1 MPIFMPLFFTAHSG
15 IVHFLGRPMSE
26 LGAMRAHVGLRV
38 AALDAPSGS
47 AAEILFSAVKEQA
60 ADAISEART
69 QTRTLNARSA

>member
-26 LGAMRAHVGLRV
+26 FGAIRAHVGLRV
-38 AALDAPSGS
+38 AALDAPCGS

-60 ADAISEART
+60 ARAIADARA
-69 QTRTLNARSA
+69 QTATLNARSA